1 MLSLISRKRQIS
13 YIWTEEK
20 NLTQS
25 LSNIRVC
32 KNTEKLFE
40 LKPASFMY
48 LVSDI
53 KHTLQIWLF
62 VSAPECPIWPSLL
75 PAGSTPPPPERVRA
89 CRVQGKEYFGAQLIC
104 TALINHCKQKSF
116 DIIFDSI
123 YFFNSVTWLTAA
135 DTRWILHCHAYYR
148 CKVLGL

>member
-32 KNTEKLFE
+32 KNTEKLLE

-62 VSAPECPIWPSLL
+62 VSAPEYLTLTAACWFNPST
-75 PAGSTPPPPERVRA
+75 SWTRA